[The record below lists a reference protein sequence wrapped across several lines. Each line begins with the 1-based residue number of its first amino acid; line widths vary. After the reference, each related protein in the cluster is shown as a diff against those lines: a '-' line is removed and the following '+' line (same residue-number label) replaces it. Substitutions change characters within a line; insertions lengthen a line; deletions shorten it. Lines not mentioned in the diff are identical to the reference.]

1 MTVRDLSLGNEP
13 SNRYCYKAFC
23 RETGFEADAKLFNF
37 LPRNYRL
44 PITEWGE
51 GGGFPREFWIGVCR
65 EGSWTLTLFKD

>member
-1 MTVRDLSLGNEP
+1 MTLRDFSLGNEP

-44 PITEWGE
+44 PITEWG
-51 GGGFPREFWIGVCR
+51 GGSPANFGYGCAAKVRGP
-65 EGSWTLTLFKD
+65 

>member
-1 MTVRDLSLGNEP
+1 MTLRDFSLGNEP

-44 PITEWGE
+44 PITEWG
-51 GGGFPREFWIGVCR
+51 GGSPRILDRGVR
-65 EGSWTLTLFKD
+65 RRLLGP